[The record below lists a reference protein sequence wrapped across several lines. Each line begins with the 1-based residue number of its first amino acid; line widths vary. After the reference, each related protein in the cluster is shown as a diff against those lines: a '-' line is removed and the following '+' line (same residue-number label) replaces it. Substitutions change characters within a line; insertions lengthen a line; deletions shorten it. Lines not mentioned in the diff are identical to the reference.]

1 MRSWRHVPISPAP
14 SDARARHGNGVRHG
28 QLGNAFW
35 ATHLIDVDAA
45 AAARFLD
52 KAAAAYRR
60 GAKLNAAAARPF
72 LDRLAAAA
80 EHRGAAQ
87 ATVQRCAPAER
98 GTRAARWSRDARR
111 DGAVTRGAMEP

>member
-1 MRSWRHVPISPAP
+1 MPIPPAP
-14 SDARARHGNGVRHG
+14 PGAREQHGYDARHG

-35 ATHLIDVDAA
+35 ATHLVDADAA

-60 GAKLNAAAARPF
+60 GAKLDAAAARPL

-87 ATVQRCAPAER
+87 ATVLRCAPR
-98 GTRAARWSRDARR
+98 GARR
-111 DGAVTRGAMEP
+111 VRAMEP

>member
-1 MRSWRHVPISPAP
+1 LRSWRHGLLPPAP
-14 SDARARHGNGVRHG
+14 PDARVRHGADTRHG
-28 QLGNAFW
+28 QLGNACW
-35 ATHLIDVDAA
+35 ATHLVDADAA

-60 GAKLNAAAARPF
+60 GAKLDAAAARPL

-87 ATVQRCAPAER
+87 ATVQRCGRAPAD
-98 GTRAARWSRDARR
+98 GARR
-111 DGAVTRGAMEP
+111 AEEP